1 LDFTDGCIEMGA
13 PTEGGGVRP
22 HVFDEEERQRHNAG
36 KRMQAAQEERGS
48 THSATMPEGAGRGYR
63 RRGGRA

>member
-1 LDFTDGCIEMGA
+1 VL
-13 PTEGGGVRP
+13 
-22 HVFDEEERQRHNAG
+22 DEEERQRHDAG
-36 KRMQAAQEERGS
+36 QRMQATQEERGS